1 MELIRSW
8 TSMHLIKEGNRM
20 KKTRGKL
27 LSILMAATIS
37 ATMLLPQ
44 AKVSA
49 SEDAAAKVQQ
59 AYFPKK
65 VTMKKAA
72 RKTEPAE
79 WNKTDVKVY
88 KFGNAEDA
96 LYYMMTGGIKY
107 YNRNYFK
114 NPEKIK
120 ITPVESG
127 SLFLVIAGDNE
138 QQAGAIYDADQK
150 LIKKVSLTYVKADV
164 KAGETYYVDF
174 PRNCKE
180 GLLTAYVLENE
191 CKGLVKDDLNMQKG
205 EGKETYHTFKLT
217 KRGYASFLVASLVEN
232 VGKTSYKIQ
241 KSEKGK
247 WVTIGRTKTFS
258 AMSTKESD
266 ITAAYGLAKGTYR
279 LVLNA
284 SKEQLNTVVYERK
297 YYSKK
302 VAYKKSKAK
311 KLNAKEVYTTNERA
325 ARWYKTEVTSTK
337 KQKKLKISTA
347 ADQGGFKFTIYQS
360 GKKNPIKTVKTS
372 VKHLDKTVKLP
383 KKKGTYYVKVSKVT
397 KKTNGYYEIKK

>member
-1 MELIRSW
+1 
-8 TSMHLIKEGNRM
+8 M

-65 VTMKKAA
+65 VTMKKVA

-138 QQAGAIYDADQK
+138 QAGAIYDADQK

>member
-138 QQAGAIYDADQK
+138 QAGAIYDADQK

>member
-1 MELIRSW
+1 
-8 TSMHLIKEGNRM
+8 M

-138 QQAGAIYDADQK
+138 QAGAIYDADQK

-191 CKGLVKDDLNMQKG
+191 CKGLVKDNLNMQKG

-360 GKKNPIKTVKTS
+360 GKKKPIKTVKTS

>member
-1 MELIRSW
+1 
-8 TSMHLIKEGNRM
+8 M

-59 AYFPKK
+59 VYFPKK
-65 VTMKKAA
+65 VTMKKVA

-138 QQAGAIYDADQK
+138 QAGAIYDADQK

-360 GKKNPIKTVKTS
+360 GKKKPIKTVKTS

>member
-1 MELIRSW
+1 
-8 TSMHLIKEGNRM
+8 M

>member
-1 MELIRSW
+1 
-8 TSMHLIKEGNRM
+8 M

-59 AYFPKK
+59 AHFPKK

-138 QQAGAIYDADQK
+138 QAGAIYDADQK

-232 VGKTSYKIQ
+232 GGKTSYKIQ

-360 GKKNPIKTVKTS
+360 GKKKPIKTVKTS

>member
-1 MELIRSW
+1 
-8 TSMHLIKEGNRM
+8 M

-138 QQAGAIYDADQK
+138 QAGAIYDADQK

-325 ARWYKTEVTSTK
+325 TRWYKTEVTSTK

-360 GKKNPIKTVKTS
+360 GKKKPIKTVKTS

>member
-1 MELIRSW
+1 
-8 TSMHLIKEGNRM
+8 M

-72 RKTEPAE
+72 RKTEPEE

-138 QQAGAIYDADQK
+138 QAGAIYDADQK

-217 KRGYASFLVASLVEN
+217 KRGYAGFLVASLVEN
-232 VGKTSYKIQ
+232 GGKTSYKIQ

-247 WVTIGRTKTFS
+247 WVTIGRTKIFS

-360 GKKNPIKTVKTS
+360 GKKKPIKTVKTS

>member
-1 MELIRSW
+1 
-8 TSMHLIKEGNRM
+8 M

-138 QQAGAIYDADQK
+138 QAGAIYDADQK

-266 ITAAYGLAKGTYR
+266 IKAAYGLAKGTYR

>member
-1 MELIRSW
+1 
-8 TSMHLIKEGNRM
+8 M

-138 QQAGAIYDADQK
+138 QAGAIYDADQK

-205 EGKETYHTFKLT
+205 EGKETYHTFKLQ

-360 GKKNPIKTVKTS
+360 GKKKPIKTVKTS

>member
-1 MELIRSW
+1 
-8 TSMHLIKEGNRM
+8 
-20 KKTRGKL
+20 
-27 LSILMAATIS
+27 
-37 ATMLLPQ
+37 
-44 AKVSA
+44 
-49 SEDAAAKVQQ
+49 
-59 AYFPKK
+59 
-65 VTMKKAA
+65 
-72 RKTEPAE
+72 
-79 WNKTDVKVY
+79 
-88 KFGNAEDA
+88 
-96 LYYMMTGGIKY
+96 MMTGGIKY

-138 QQAGAIYDADQK
+138 QAGAIYDADQK

-217 KRGYASFLVASLVEN
+217 KRGYAGFLVASLVEN
-232 VGKTSYKIQ
+232 GGKTSYKIQ

-247 WVTIGRTKTFS
+247 WVTIGRTKIFS

-360 GKKNPIKTVKTS
+360 GKKKPIKTVKTS

-383 KKKGTYYVKVSKVT
+383 KKKGIYYVKVSKVT